1 MVSKSL
7 VERLMGR
14 KLLVRAVGELVSWHL
29 QVSVS
34 ASVSEDNVGAQMSV

>member
-1 MVSKSL
+1 VVSKSL
-7 VERLMGR
+7 VEWFVGR

-34 ASVSEDNVGAQMSV
+34 VSGNDVGAQVSV